1 MFHGPS
7 SVFGIVGL
15 RRPASVAMPNTL
27 ARNATVEAARAG
39 EQGGGFAVVAGEV
52 RSLAGRAGATT
63 SEAVDSVAQI
73 LSGLSLASLGQS
85 DDIAR
90 ASRAVTA
97 LDEVTRQNTAWAE
110 KGTAAAQSLQDQAMR
125 LNMAMGG
132 APAGGGW
139 GW

>member
-52 RSLAGRAGATT
+52 RSLAGRA
-63 SEAVDSVAQI
+63 
-73 LSGLSLASLGQS
+73 
-85 DDIAR
+85 
-90 ASRAVTA
+90 VTA
-97 LDEVTRQNTAWAE
+97 LDEVTRQNAAWAE
-110 KGTAAAQSLQDQAMR
+110 KGTAAAQSSQDQAMR

-132 APAGGGW
+132 LPLGAW